1 MEEKFNF
8 ENLKVYQRSL
18 KLSIEMIK
26 EVQGFNFKYNRIR
39 DQLIGATIS
48 VPLNIAEGNGRRSSK
63 DKNGFYKIARSSC
76 FECIPLLS
84 ICSELQ
90 LINKIKH
97 DHWRAEI
104 REICGMISGLIRY
117 NNSKP

>member
-18 KLSIEMIK
+18 KLSIEVIK
-26 EVQGFNFKYNRIR
+26 EAQDFNFKYNRIR

-48 VPLNIAEGNGRRSSK
+48 VPLNIAEGNGRRSAR
-63 DKNGFYKIARSSC
+63 DKNSFYKIARSSC
-76 FECIPLLS
+76 FECIPLIT
-84 ICSELQ
+84 ICFELR
-90 LINKIKH
+90 LINKSHH
-97 DHWRAEI
+97 DSWRAEI

-117 NNSKP
+117 NNSKT